1 MNTRLRIAGL
11 IFAALPVVACT
22 QTPAPQSGLADP
34 QATASGSQPKTA
46 LGRHVESA
54 LREARSELATQNISL
69 NDGIRVGPYKK
80 SRDHLPKAE
89 ISPRGD
95 LLIQG
100 KPVKIDPAQRAL
112 LVKYRGHIVALAEA
126 GMEIGVKGA
135 DLGMQAAGEAMK
147 GIFTG
152 DIANIERR
160 IEAEA
165 REIEAEATKLCA
177 QLPPMLATQQALA
190 AALSAFKPYARMTE
204 QDITDCLPNKHPQA
218 TRATVSN
225 EIRENIRGRI
235 RESVGS
241 ALHGSD
247 AGANSPAS
255 ALIDAVDAQRIEEV
269 RRLVEQGADID
280 AAVLGDGTALI
291 RASAHGDL
299 AIVNE
304 LIRLGADVNQPARG
318 DGNPLIAAAKRGHAD
333 VVARLVAAGADV
345 NAVVAGDETPLI
357 NAARGG
363 HLDVVTLLV
372 EHGADVNK
380 GVVADLV
387 RWRSPLNQA
396 AGDRVRDYLTS
407 KGAVA
412 DRKS

>member
-69 NDGIRVGPYKK
+69 NDGIRIGPYNK

-100 KPVKIDPAQRAL
+100 KSVKIDPAQRAL
-112 LVKYRGHIVALAEA
+112 LVKYRGHLVALTEA
-126 GMEIGVKGA
+126 VMEIGVKGA

-204 QDITDCLPNKHPQA
+204 QDITDCYPQA

-299 AIVNE
+299 VIVNE

-363 HLDVVTLLV
+363 HLDVVTYLV

>member
-1 MNTRLRIAGL
+1 MPVLRIVIGTL
-11 IFAALPVVACT
+11 FSAALLAGCQQP
-22 QTPAPQSGLADP
+22 ADP
-34 QATASGSQPKTA
+34 GTPRASFEP
-46 LGRHVESA
+46 
-54 LREARSELATQNISL
+54 
-69 NDGIRVGPYKK
+69 
-80 SRDHLPKAE
+80 
-89 ISPRGD
+89 
-95 LLIQG
+95 
-100 KPVKIDPAQRAL
+100 
-112 LVKYRGHIVALAEA
+112 
-126 GMEIGVKGA
+126 
-135 DLGMQAAGEAMK
+135 
-147 GIFTG
+147 
-152 DIANIERR
+152 
-160 IEAEA
+160 
-165 REIEAEATKLCA
+165 
-177 QLPPMLATQQALA
+177 
-190 AALSAFKPYARMTE
+190 
-204 QDITDCLPNKHPQA
+204 
-218 TRATVSN
+218 
-225 EIRENIRGRI
+225 
-235 RESVGS
+235 
-241 ALHGSD
+241 
-247 AGANSPAS
+247 S